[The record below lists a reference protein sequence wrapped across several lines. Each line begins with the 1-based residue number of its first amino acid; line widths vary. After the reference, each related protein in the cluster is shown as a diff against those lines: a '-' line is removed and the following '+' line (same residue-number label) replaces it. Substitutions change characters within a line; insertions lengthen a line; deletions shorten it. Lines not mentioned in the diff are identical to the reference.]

1 MSSGWQQSISEL
13 RAQGDAARASG
24 ERAGSLAADGARGV
38 RDTAIAVRYAAEAD
52 YLRSAQALLRSHLA
66 DRLPPRRLPAARIWP
81 GFRDMWR
88 DRVLHRR
95 GGLWRA
101 VPDNADLDQMRRA
114 SPGPRLEAVI
124 EQAEALRASLHGHR
138 QRDSLYESYI
148 PDPAGSLAGDPLGGN
163 GRSAPTLPGFPD
175 PAHRLN
181 RAFPQGTGFRIQPG
195 RLDEFDQLWDDESA
209 VHQRAVTFGDEVLAL
224 LVELRLNGVTP
235 PAGRLR
241 GAGRWIAREEALVAH
256 RPKWPAKLTGF
267 QIASLA
273 GTCWLVLAC
282 TGLPLTF
289 GHHAGLLSHYTWLF
303 MAAALI
309 ACTGTGIILRYLP
322 KLIQGHGPRAAAPGI
337 AAALL
342 ALVVWQ
348 GQGPL
353 AEHFFAGPYDR
364 YEREYAD
371 GCLAVTPY
379 RHNAVQAAVADGV
392 LVINPTN
399 GGPTL
404 RLGPA
409 ENGGTHPLR
418 PLDQAT
424 RTVLDE
430 HGC

>member
-1 MSSGWQQSISEL
+1 MSTGWQQAISEL
-13 RAQGDAARASG
+13 RAQGDAARAGG
-24 ERAGSLAADGARGV
+24 ERAAALGTDGARQV

-52 YLRSAQALLRSHLA
+52 YLRSAQALLRAHLA
-66 DRLPPRRLPAARIWP
+66 DRRPPRRLPAARIWP

-88 DRVLHRR
+88 DRALHQR

-101 VPDNADLDQMRRA
+101 VPDNAAMDQMRSA
-114 SPGPRLEAVI
+114 SPGPRLDAVI
-124 EQAEALRASLHGHR
+124 EQAEGLRASLHGHR

-148 PDPAGSLAGDPLGGN
+148 PDPAATLVGDPLGGN
-163 GRSAPTLPGFPD
+163 GRPAPTLPGFPD
-175 PAHRLN
+175 PAHPLN
-181 RAFPQGTGFRIQPG
+181 RAFPQGSGIRIQPG
-195 RLDEFDQLWDDESA
+195 RLDEFNQLWDDESA
-209 VHQRAVTFGDEVLAL
+209 VHQRAIAFGDAALAL
-224 LVELRLNGVTP
+224 LVESRLDGVTP
-235 PAGRLR
+235 QPGRLR
-241 GAGRWIAREEALVAH
+241 GAGRWIAREEALVTH
-256 RPKWPAKLTGF
+256 RPKWPARPTGF
-267 QIASLA
+267 QIATLA
-273 GTCWLVLAC
+273 GTAALVLAC

-289 GHHAGLLSHYTWLF
+289 GQHADLLPHYTWLF
-303 MAAALI
+303 MTAALI
-309 ACTGTGIILRYLP
+309 ACTGTGIILRYVP
-322 KLIQGHGPRAAAPGI
+322 KLIQGPGPRAAAPGI

-342 ALVVWQ
+342 ALMVWQ

-364 YEREYAD
+364 YEREYAN

-379 RHNAVQAAVADGV
+379 QHNAVQATVTDGV